1 MDNTIRAKRKEGLE
15 VTLTL
20 KKLDK
25 SYIEPIIQLQ
35 EEILAGIDNPEIFV
49 PTSEEEFHKRFEED
63 ATFLGYVTEENELV
77 ALIIFLKL
85 GYDPDNYGYDLD
97 LEGEILLDV
106 GQVDTVLVKES
117 YRGNN
122 LQYILGQAA
131 EGLAKEVGAKILC
144 ATVSPYNPFSLNNF
158 KKLGYEIKKDKM
170 KYGGVRRYILMKE
183 LV

>member
-1 MDNTIRAKRKEGLE
+1 MDSTIKVKRKDGLE

-20 KKLDK
+20 EKLDK
-25 SYIEPIIQLQ
+25 SYIEKIIQLQ
-35 EEILAGIDNPEIFV
+35 EEILGGIDNPEIFV
-49 PTSEEEFHKRFEED
+49 PTSKEEFHERFETD
-63 ATFLGYVTEENELV
+63 ATFLGYVTEENELI

-97 LEGEILLDV
+97 LEGEVLLDI
-106 GQVDTVLVKES
+106 GQVDTVLVKEDF
-117 YRGNN
+117 RGNN

-131 EGLAKEVGAKILC
+131 EALAREVGSKILC
-144 ATVSPYNPFSLNNF
+144 ATVSPDNPFSLNNF
-158 KKLGYEIKKDKM
+158 KKLGYEIKKDKL